1 MLGRVGGA
9 GATLGYGLMPV
20 GAFLGGVV
28 GEVWGLPAVL
38 WGSAAVSVVAVA
50 YPFLRVSQRLVDA
63 HEVAEGAD

>member
-20 GAFLGGVV
+20 GAFFCVV

-50 YPFLRVSQRLVDA
+50 YPLLRVSQRLVDA
-63 HEVAEGAD
+63 HEVVEGVA